1 MDGKPNIVDEDT
13 YEKTMEHE
21 IVRYLRDYKN
31 ISAEE
36 AYKNTLYGDIQY
48 SDKQFSQYGRAI
60 YFGEKTTEEKLLHTY
75 GDGKGKAINAKLSN
89 SAKILEFNSM
99 IEYLK
104 DVEQREKNLPE
115 KLRKI
120 YNSERSLLYMLDGY
134 DGIKINGKN
143 YYCIYNRKVLII
155 KNEQ

>member
-1 MDGKPNIVDEDT
+1 M
-13 YEKTMEHE
+13 
-21 IVRYLRDYKN
+21 
-31 ISAEE
+31 IS
-36 AYKNTLYGDIQY
+36 
-48 SDKQFSQYGRAI
+48 
-60 YFGEKTTEEKLLHTY
+60 
-75 GDGKGKAINAKLSN
+75 
-89 SAKILEFNSM
+89 
-99 IEYLK
+99 YLK